1 MRERAPRRIAM
12 RLIPEC
18 RARARIQLALLVAA
32 AVAAIARTAAAE
44 PPKKPSGGAFP
55 RYDHVF
61 LIVEE
66 NHGFSQ
72 IIGNPAAPNLNRL
85 ASTYGLAT
93 ASFSVAD
100 PSAPNYVAML
110 GGSFFGIA
118 DNNAYYL
125 HTVDKPSL
133 MSQLEAAHLSWK
145 GYLQSMPYAGFKGI
159 CYPNR
164 CNGVPDFDTLYNSKH
179 NGIPYFKSIQTNPA
193 EMAKMG
199 PLTALARDLAAGP
212 PSFGYIVPDECS
224 DMHGAPP
231 YCVDSGDPGDESD
244 NALVGIADKLAGK
257 LVDQITRAPFWA
269 HGNNA
274 IVITFDEGADGDTSG
289 CCGTDPGNGRVA
301 TIVITSHGPRGLEDP
316 TPYNHFSLLQSMQR
330 AFGLGCL
337 EQTCDT
343 ANIVPMTP
351 LFKVQ

>member
-1 MRERAPRRIAM
+1 MISTDKRRAPGPTISIMVFAAGAIA
-12 RLIPEC
+12 LAASGH
-18 RARARIQLALLVAA
+18 ARAADA
-32 AVAAIARTAAAE
+32 T
-44 PPKKPSGGAFP
+44 KKPPRPSFP
-55 RYDHVF
+55 HYDHIF

-85 ASTYGLAT
+85 ADEFGLAT

-110 GGSFFGIA
+110 GGSTFGIA
-118 DNNAYYL
+118 DNDAYYL
-125 HTVDKPSL
+125 HTVDGPSL
-133 MSQLEAAHLSWK
+133 MSQLEAARLTWK
-145 GYLQSMPYAGFKGI
+145 GYLQSMPYPGFKGI

-199 PLTALARDLAAGP
+199 PLTALSRDLATNDVP
-212 PSFGYIVPDECS
+212 TFGYLVPDECN

-231 YCVDSGDPGDESD
+231 YCVDSGDPGSEAD
-244 NALVGIADKLAGK
+244 NALVGMADKLAGK
-257 LVDQITRAPFWA
+257 VVDQIMHAAFWPR
-269 HGNNA
+269 GNNA

-289 CCGTDPGNGRVA
+289 CCGTVPGNGRVT
-301 TIVITSHGPRGLEDP
+301 TIVITSHGPRGLKDP
-316 TPYNHFSLLQSMQR
+316 TPYNHYSLLQSLQR

-343 ANIVPMTP
+343 TNIVPMTP